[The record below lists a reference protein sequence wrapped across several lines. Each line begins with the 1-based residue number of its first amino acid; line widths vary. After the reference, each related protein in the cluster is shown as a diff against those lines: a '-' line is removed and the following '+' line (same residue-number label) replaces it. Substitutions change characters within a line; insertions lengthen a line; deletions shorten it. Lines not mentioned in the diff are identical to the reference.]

1 MWKNYFKIAWR
12 NLLRNKVFTF
22 INICGLVIGMTLAVL
37 LLLWV
42 RYEFTYDQF
51 HSKKD
56 RLYEVYH
63 QAVYDGNIG
72 TSNFTPQPLAPVLE
86 ANYPEVLRA
95 ARTTAMDL
103 TLNAGENQLDESVT
117 VIDPA
122 FLHMFDF
129 PLVKGDLSRI
139 FDSPLSI
146 VLTEELASKL
156 FGDGDPVGR
165 AISLNG
171 EADVIVT
178 GILKDP
184 PPNTKFRIKA
194 LLPWSLLTLM
204 EYESDF
210 WGNNSAQT
218 YLELHPE
225 TDLDL
230 FNEKVKHIIRSNS
243 DIEADVFLY
252 PLDKWHLYDRFE
264 NGIQAGGRITIVNT
278 LCTIAGIALL
288 IACINFMNL
297 STARSEKRA
306 KEVGIRKVSGSN
318 RSSLV
323 SQFLIESILITSIA
337 GILSL
342 VMVAL
347 LLPLFNT
354 FIDQQLN
361 IPFDEPWFWIGYV
374 GIIIFTGILAGSY
387 PAFFLSA
394 FRPVA
399 VLNGVLKPAKSTFTS
414 RQILVVAQLSFAIV
428 SIAAAII
435 VHQQYQYALKREIGY
450 NKDQL
455 VYIPYYGGLKDNFS
469 AFREELLQSDAVSSI
484 SRTLSPIS
492 EGYSSGAG
500 VEWPGK
506 SAADRTVFDYFS
518 TDADLV
524 RTAGLELLEGR
535 DIDVFAFPSD
545 SSSMLLNETAVK
557 AMGLADPIGQKIRH
571 KINDVDREWEV
582 VGVIKDF
589 VLRSPFEKT
598 APMVIHGPHFWYE
611 IVHLR
616 LNSDRAVKENLEKI
630 EAVVKKYNSDV
641 SMAIHFVDEEYAGK
655 FHGAE
660 RTADLTT
667 VFCMVA
673 IFISCMGLFGLA
685 SFMAEQR
692 QKEIGIR
699 KVLGSSVSAIMILL
713 STDFVKL
720 VLIALVLAL
729 PVSWYVMQVFLQ
741 AFSYRI
747 EPEWYHFLLT
757 GVAMLLIALLTVSF
771 QAVRAAVA
779 NPVESLGSE

>member
-12 NLLRNKVFTF
+12 NLLRNKAFTV

-42 RYEFTYDQF
+42 QYEFTYDQF
-51 HSKKD
+51 HAKKD

-86 ANYPEVLRA
+86 ANYPEVLRS
-95 ARTTAMDL
+95 ARTTGMDL
-103 TLNAGENQLDESVT
+103 TLNAGERQLDESVI

-122 FLHMFDF
+122 FLDMFDF
-129 PLVKGDLSRI
+129 PLVKGDLSNV

-156 FGDGDPVGR
+156 FGHEDPIGR

-171 EADVIVT
+171 EADVMVT
-178 GILKDP
+178 GVLKDL
-184 PPNTKFRIKA
+184 PPNTKFHIEA
-194 LLPWSLLTLM
+194 LLPWSLLKLM

-210 WGNNSAQT
+210 WGNNSVQT
-218 YLELHPE
+218 YVELHPE
-225 TDLDL
+225 TNVGLLDR
-230 FNEKVKHIIRSNS
+230 KIKDVIRVHS
-243 DIEADVFLY
+243 DVEADILLH
-252 PLDKWHLYDRFE
+252 PLDKWHLYSRFE
-264 NGIQAGGRITIVNT
+264 NGVQAGGRITIVNM

-306 KEVGIRKVSGSN
+306 KEVGIRKVSGGD
-318 RSSLV
+318 RSSLI
-323 SQFLIESILITSIA
+323 SQFLMESILIASIS

-342 VMVAL
+342 VLVGL
-347 LLPLFNT
+347 LLPSFNAFT
-354 FIDQQLN
+354 DQQID
-361 IPFDEPWFWIGYV
+361 IPFDASWFWIGYS
-374 GIIIFTGILAGSY
+374 GIVLLTGILAGSY
-387 PAFFLSA
+387 PAFFLSS
-394 FRPVA
+394 FRPIG
-399 VLNGVLKPAKSTFTS
+399 VLNGVLKPTKSSFTL
-414 RQILVVAQLSFAIV
+414 RQILVIAQFAFATV
-428 SIAAAII
+428 SIAATII
-435 VHQQYQYALKREIGY
+435 VHQQYQHALKREIGY
-450 NKDQL
+450 DKDQL
-455 VYIPYYGGLKDNFS
+455 VYISYYGGIKDNFS
-469 AFREELLQSDAVSSI
+469 AFREELLQSNAVSSI
-484 SRTLSPIS
+484 SRTLSPFS

-535 DIDVFAFPSD
+535 DIDIFAFPSD

-571 KINDVDREWEV
+571 KINHVDREWEV
-582 VGVIKDF
+582 VGVIRDF

-598 APMVIHGPHFWYE
+598 APMVIHGPHFWHE

-616 LNSDRAVKENLEKI
+616 LNSDRGIKENLEKI
-630 EAVVKKYNSDV
+630 EAVAKKYNGDV
-641 SMAIHFVDEEYAGK
+641 NMAIRFVDEEYAGK

-660 RTADLTT
+660 RTADLAT
-667 VFCMVA
+667 VFCMVT

-699 KVLGSSVSAIMILL
+699 KVLGSSVTAIMILL
-713 STDFVKL
+713 STDFIKL
-720 VLIALVLAL
+720 VLIAMVVAL
-729 PVSWYVMQVFLQ
+729 PVSWYAMKIFLRG
-741 AFSYRI
+741 FSYRI
-747 EPEWYHFLLT
+747 EPEWYHFVLT
-757 GVAMLLIALLTVSF
+757 GVATLLIALLTVSF
-771 QAVRAAVA
+771 QAIRAAVA
-779 NPVESLGSE
+779 NPVESLRSE